1 MNKLFDHDKLQPSG
15 SPLQLLNFNFA
26 ARVSALA
33 CCTRVHNPTH
43 KAVFQQ
49 PKRGSIF
56 RVAHLPVAQ
65 PVVARLPKGAD
76 DRQDFEEGG
85 TETNDKGSR
94 RVSEK
99 NTDTTKGL
107 WRLHEYR
114 EGRGEVAWSSFDIY
128 FFPPIYFSPFFFLF
142 RMNFLSNPRRTRIL
156 FPFFAHFARFFNSS
170 DISWLVRML
179 IFGNQ

>member
-1 MNKLFDHDKLQPSG
+1 MNKLFDHDKLQPSD

-49 PKRGSIF
+49 PKRGSIS

-76 DRQDFEEGG
+76 DRQDFEEGE
-85 TETNDKGSR
+85 TETNDKGLR

-107 WRLHEYR
+107 WRLHEYT

-128 FFPPIYFSPFFFLF
+128 FFPPIYFSPSFFFFFFISNELSLQSPSNSYSLSFF
-142 RMNFLSNPRRTRIL
+142 R
-156 FPFFAHFARFFNSS
+156 PFRSVF
-170 DISWLVRML
+170 
-179 IFGNQ
+179 